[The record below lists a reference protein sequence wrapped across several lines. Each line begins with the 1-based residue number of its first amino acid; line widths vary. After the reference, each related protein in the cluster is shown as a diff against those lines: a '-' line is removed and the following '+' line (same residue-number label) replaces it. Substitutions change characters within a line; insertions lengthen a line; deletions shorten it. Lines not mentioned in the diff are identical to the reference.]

1 MTLPF
6 TTAQFFQVMQRY
18 NDAVWPMQVVLT
30 VAAVVSIALLW
41 TDVRRRSLLVSAVLA
56 FLWAW
61 SGLVYHLG
69 FFYAVNPAAA
79 LFGAL
84 FLAGAAAF
92 AWYGVVRER
101 LHFEPVRSTRAVV
114 GLGLIA
120 YALVVYPELA
130 AALGHAY
137 PRMPTFG
144 LPCPLTIFTIGLLAF
159 LAPPYPRMVLIV
171 PLAWSVI
178 AMQAAFL
185 FGMYEDLGL
194 LAAALAGAW
203 LALQPPHHP
212 RTA

>member
-18 NDAVWPMQVVLT
+18 NDAVWPAQVLLT
-30 VAAVVSIALLW
+30 LAAILSVALLW
-41 TDVRRRSLLVSAVLA
+41 TDVRHRSVLISAALA
-56 FLWAW
+56 LLWAW

-69 FFYAVNPAAA
+69 FFYAVNRAAA

-92 AWYGVVRER
+92 AWYGVARGR
-101 LHFEPVRSTRAVV
+101 LHFELVRSKRVAV

-144 LPCPLTIFTIGLLAF
+144 LPCPLTIFSIGLLAF

-171 PLAWSVI
+171 PLAWSVV

-185 FGMYEDLGL
+185 FGMFEDLGL
-194 LAAALAGAW
+194 LPAALAGAW
-203 LALQPPHHP
+203 LVLQPSHHP